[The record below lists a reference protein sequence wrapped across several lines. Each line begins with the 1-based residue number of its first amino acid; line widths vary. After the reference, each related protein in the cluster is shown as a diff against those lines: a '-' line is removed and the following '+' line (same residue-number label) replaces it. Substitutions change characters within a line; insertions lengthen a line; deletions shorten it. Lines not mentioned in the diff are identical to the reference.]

1 MFDEERGEAQT
12 KLGVLVTGANGFV
25 GSAIARLC
33 QQQGMN
39 VSMTGRT
46 NVNAENL
53 PDYFTADVTVP
64 DSLASAM
71 KDVDAVVHAAG
82 LAHQFDK
89 GRADASRFM
98 SINASGTELVAHTAR
113 EAGVRHFVLI
123 SSVSVYGAH
132 EEAVCD
138 EESPCHP
145 QDAYAQSKYEAER
158 RAIKIFQET
167 NACLTILRLATVYGE
182 GDRGNILRLIRTID
196 RGRFIWIGRGE
207 NRKSLLHCEDA
218 ARACAAV
225 LLSPCEGI
233 RVYNVSA
240 PAQKMREIVAGIAA
254 ALGQRAPGLHLPPR
268 AALAAASWLKSISL
282 GHAKFSG
289 IKATIEKWLTDDV
302 YDARKFEE
310 RFDFKAQVSLKEGI
324 EREVAWYRQSQYRM
338 KQ

>member
-1 MFDEERGEAQT
+1 MFDETHGSANNP
-12 KLGVLVTGANGFV
+12 GVLVTGANGFV
-25 GSAIARLC
+25 GKAIARLC
-33 QQQGMN
+33 QQQGMR
-39 VSMTGRT
+39 VSTTGRT
-46 NVNAENL
+46 HVNAENL
-53 PDYFTADVTVP
+53 PNYFVADVTAP
-64 DSLASAM
+64 DSLAGAM
-71 KDVDAVVHAAG
+71 KGVDAVVHAAG

-98 SINASGTELVAHTAR
+98 SVNANGTELVARTAS

-132 EEAVCD
+132 GERACD
-138 EESPCHP
+138 EETPCHP
-145 QDAYAQSKYEAER
+145 QDAYAQSKHEAER
-158 RAIKIFQET
+158 RAIEILKET
-167 NACLTILRLATVYGE
+167 KACLTILRLATVYGE

-207 NRKSLLHCEDA
+207 NRKSLIHVEDA

-240 PAQKMREIVAGIAA
+240 PAQEMHEIVAGIVA
-254 ALGQRAPGLHLPPR
+254 ALGRKAHGLHLPPR
-268 AALAAASWLKSISL
+268 TTLAAAALLKSVSL

-289 IKATIEKWLTDDV
+289 IQATIEKWLADDV
-302 YDARKFEE
+302 YDASKFEE
-310 RFDFKAQVSLKEGI
+310 RFDFKAQVSFKEGI
-324 EREVAWYRQSQYRM
+324 EREVNWYLQSQNRM